1 MSKIDEDFKKILLEN
16 GKIQVFLSTKE
27 KEIEGYKKI
36 ETKAVQKSVPND
48 MCKKQY
54 AYVYTNK

>member
-1 MSKIDEDFKKILLEN
+1 MKILFLLLHYLEC
-16 GKIQVFLSTKE
+16 KFQVFLGTME
-27 KEIEGYKKI
+27 REIDGYKKV
-36 ETKAVQKSVPND
+36 ETKAVQKSAPND